1 MAKLLPG
8 LVFASALITVTGCA
22 VTETID
28 QWLQPAEHAKTPGN
42 RERNQPDFEA
52 PPLPETLAERYRPDS
67 RDMVIEKRREAGEQT
82 RMIDTSMRDRISTLY
97 ETDRTHKSLR
107 GYASQLAMSLIDRA
121 IRLNPDDLIGVVSFV
136 NFDDELTNSNPVG
149 NQLSEYFIG
158 EIQQFGVSVVDFKV
172 TESIEVGPRGDFAL
186 SRDAERLVDQLA
198 MDHILTGTLI
208 YRSQG
213 VSVNAR
219 IVELETRRVVAS
231 ANVMI
236 PDFIVAEIDPY
247 LSQR

>member
-1 MAKLLPG
+1 MGKFLSG
-8 LVFASALITVTGCA
+8 LIVIGGLTTATGCT

-28 QWLQPAEHAKTPGN
+28 QWLQPAEQTKAPRN
-42 RERNQPDFEA
+42 RNQPDFE
-52 PPLPETLAERYRPDS
+52 PPPIPAALADRYRQDS
-67 RDMVIEKRREAGEQT
+67 RDMLLEKRSEAGEQT
-82 RMIDTSMRDRISTLY
+82 LTVDTSMRDRIPTLY
-97 ETDRTHKSLR
+97 ETQRTHKSLR
-107 GYASQLAMSLIDRA
+107 DYAAQLAMALMDRA

-136 NFDDELTNSNPVG
+136 DFDDELTNSNPVG

-172 TESIEVGPRGDFAL
+172 TESIQVGPRGDFAL
-186 SRDAERLVDQLA
+186 SRDAEHLVDQLA

-219 IVELETRRVVAS
+219 IVELETRRVVAT